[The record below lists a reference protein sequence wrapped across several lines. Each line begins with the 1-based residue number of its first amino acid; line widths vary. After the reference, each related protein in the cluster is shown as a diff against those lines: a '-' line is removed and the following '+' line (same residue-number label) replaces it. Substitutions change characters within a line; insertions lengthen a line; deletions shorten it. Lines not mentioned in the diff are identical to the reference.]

1 MQDIRCAM
9 FQQGKELLLPL
20 ESSRTCLKIFISSFC
35 EKYPIEVQALII
47 TSKGCE
53 MLLRLFYR
61 EKLYILPSIIRGL
74 SILVNILST
83 EKLEIELD
91 ADLMTKLKT
100 KADATNKTPSET
112 IAEILREQLK

>member
-1 MQDIRCAM
+1 MKQPIHLSIARR
-9 FQQGKELLLPL
+9 F
-20 ESSRTCLKIFISSFC
+20 IFNPPS
-35 EKYPIEVQALII
+35 
-47 TSKGCE
+47 
-53 MLLRLFYR
+53 LR
-61 EKLYILPSIIRGL
+61 L

-100 KADATNKTPSET
+100 KADTANKTPSET